1 MRRFQ
6 KSGFIFGR
14 EDILHNIALG
24 PLPFVVLFLTL
35 AQLRG
40 IIENEPHLAEL
51 HSSMY
56 SVSKL
61 GRDKFTFQ
69 IFNMHFPTL
78 DTTKNTMD
86 HHGRQEKICARAA
99 PHLLVLHGQ
108 YGHTWRVTGLTPIYA
123 ARNGLTPISHTISS
137 AWCHSVNI
145 NIKSQA
151 CHLSFLEYFISYF
164 LNFEKKDPRQ
174 GQNRILP
181 RPGYFFVTAFT
192 FFRICTNAIMPL
204 FFYFFRN
211 KLPQR

>member
-61 GRDKFTFQ
+61 GRDKFSFQ

-78 DTTKNTMD
+78 DTRTKNTMD

-137 AWCHSVNI
+137 AWCHHICSVNI
-145 NIKSQA
+145 NININVNVNIKSQA
-151 CHLSFLEYFISYF
+151 C
-164 LNFEKKDPRQ
+164 
-174 GQNRILP
+174 
-181 RPGYFFVTAFT
+181 
-192 FFRICTNAIMPL
+192 
-204 FFYFFRN
+204 
-211 KLPQR
+211 